1 MIIKEDKST
10 FLDYL
15 KDASNYQGDAEKLFI
30 VEKKDDIIEII
41 KNANVSKTKVSIQ
54 GARTGLTGAA
64 IPNDGYIISTEKLNK
79 YVLNIE
85 NKTIWVEPGLK
96 YYELNNIL
104 KEKGLFFPPNPTE
117 TSSSIGGNVGTN
129 ASGSRTY
136 KYGATRNWVD
146 EIKLILPNGE
156 DFHLK
161 RGQYKVQD
169 KIEFNNYSIPI
180 KDINMPSIKHAAGYY
195 IKPNMDLIDLFIG
208 SEGTLG
214 IIYDIKLRLLEIPKY
229 LIGLIIFFKDKNEL
243 FDFLQI
249 IRDSD
254 NLLISPR
261 LIEYF
266 DKNSLQVLRKH
277 FTQLKDDFHSA
288 IWIEQEVNDDVFMDK
303 SLEEWYNLIENTS
316 SFPDATWVATE
327 DKQHIEFANFRHKL
341 PEEVYEHLTSNNT
354 FKIGTDTAVESQF
367 FEEYYDYL
375 YSELNKLNLDYLV
388 FGHIGNSHLHAN
400 IFYKTQEE
408 MKLAKEF
415 YMRLIKKTV
424 AINGTVSAEH
434 GIGKI
439 KKEYL
444 YEMFPNDIELMRNIK
459 QTLDPNLIL
468 SPDNLFY

>member
-1 MIIKEDKST
+1 MVIKEDKSM

-30 VEKKDDIIEII
+30 VENKDDIIEIV
-41 KNANVSKTKVSIQ
+41 KNANISKANLSIQ
-54 GARTGLTGAA
+54 GARTGLTGGA
-64 IPNDGYIISTEKLNK
+64 IPNSGYIISTEKLNK
-79 YVLNIE
+79 HTLNIDE
-85 NKTIWVEPGLK
+85 KTIWVEPGLK
-96 YYELNNIL
+96 YFELNDIL
-104 KEKGLFFPPNPTE
+104 KEVDLFFPPNPTE

-129 ASGSRTY
+129 ASGSRTFQ
-136 KYGATRNWVD
+136 YGATRNWVE
-146 EIKLILPNGE
+146 EIKVILPNGE

-161 RGQYKVQD
+161 RGQFIVKD
-169 KIEFNNYSIPI
+169 KIEFLNYSTQI
-180 KDINMPSIKHAAGYY
+180 KDIKMPTIKHAAGYY

-214 IIYDIKLRLLEIPKY
+214 IIYDIKLRLLEIPKH
-229 LIGLIIFFKDKNEL
+229 LIGLIVFFKNKKEL
-243 FDFLQI
+243 FDFLGFT
-249 IRDSD
+249 RDS
-254 NLLISPR
+254 NNSLISPR

-266 DKNSLQVLRKH
+266 DKNSLNVLKKH
-277 FTQLKDDFHSA
+277 YSQLKDDFNSA
-288 IWIEQEVNDDVFMDK
+288 IWVEQEVNDELMDK

-316 SFPDATWVATE
+316 SFPDATWIATE
-327 DKQHIEFANFRHKL
+327 DKQHHEFARFRHKL
-341 PEEVYEHLTSNNT
+341 PEEVYEHLTGNNT
-354 FKIGTDTAVESQF
+354 FKIGTDTAVESHL
-367 FEEYYDYL
+367 FEAYYDYL
-375 YSELNKLNLDYLV
+375 YNELEKLELDYLV

-400 IFYKTQEE
+400 IFYKNQEE

-424 AINGTVSAEH
+424 SMGGTVSAEH